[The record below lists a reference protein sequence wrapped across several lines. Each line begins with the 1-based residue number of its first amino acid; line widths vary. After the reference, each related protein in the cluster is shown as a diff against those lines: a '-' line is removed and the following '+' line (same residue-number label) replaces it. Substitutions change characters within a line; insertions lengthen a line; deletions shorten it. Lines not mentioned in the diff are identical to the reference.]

1 MYTTNHNP
9 AVIQRRNT
17 QFQMR
22 PNQCSPEIKLV
33 KSAGKINK

>member
-1 MYTTNHNP
+1 M
-9 AVIQRRNT
+9 IQSRRI